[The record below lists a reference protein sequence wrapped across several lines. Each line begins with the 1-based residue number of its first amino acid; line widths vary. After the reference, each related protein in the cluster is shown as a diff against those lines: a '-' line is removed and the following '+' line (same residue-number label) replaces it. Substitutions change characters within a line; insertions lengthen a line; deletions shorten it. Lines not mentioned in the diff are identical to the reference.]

1 MRCRSWRTRSSRH
14 ALPFDIAGREAD
26 LRQRFRVAAAS
37 VSVGAVTV
45 ELLRPENSDALIT
58 EDDYVR
64 DERLPYWADLWPSSF
79 ALARH
84 LVMLDGGGRRLL
96 ELGCGVG
103 LASVAAARAGFHVT
117 ATDYYDDALAFASV
131 NVVRNGL
138 PAPATRMVDW
148 RQLPPDLGTFDLV
161 VASDVLYETRYP
173 GLIAEV
179 LARTLAA
186 NGEGLIADPGRIA
199 APQFPIE
206 CEARS
211 LAVTPRETVPFVD
224 GDIRQTIEIIA
235 VRRVRSSA
243 RP

>member
-14 ALPFDIAGREAD
+14 ALPFDIVEREAD
-26 LRQRFRVAAAS
+26 LRRRFRVASAS
-37 VSVGAVTV
+37 LSVGPVAV

-58 EDDYVR
+58 EEDYVR
-64 DERLPYWADLWPSSF
+64 DERLPYWADLWPSAF

-84 LVMLDGGGRRLL
+84 LAALDGGGRRLL

-103 LASVAAARAGFHVT
+103 LASVAAAHAGFRVT

-131 NVVRNGL
+131 NVVRNGF

-148 RQLPPDLGTFDLV
+148 RQLPADLGTFDLV

-173 GLIAEV
+173 ALIAEV
-179 LARTLAA
+179 LARTLAPD
-186 NGEGLIADPGRIA
+186 GEGLIADPGRVA

-206 CEARS
+206 CAARD
-211 LAVTPRETVPFVD
+211 LAVTPRATVPYAE

-235 VRRVRSSA
+235 VRRVR
-243 RP
+243 